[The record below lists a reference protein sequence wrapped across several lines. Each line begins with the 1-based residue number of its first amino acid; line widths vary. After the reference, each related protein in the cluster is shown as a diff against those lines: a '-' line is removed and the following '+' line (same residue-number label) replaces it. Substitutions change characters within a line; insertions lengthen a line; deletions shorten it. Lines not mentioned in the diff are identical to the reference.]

1 MPEPDGHRG
10 GAGDGNAVVRP
21 ASTAL
26 PPTSE
31 SLLPWL
37 GAAAV
42 VAVVTLGAVI
52 LGEDELASVE
62 ITTLLVGL
70 CATLAVAGLVAA
82 RSGTVADACERE
94 ERARPARDQLPD
106 LDDGVEGPGSRSYL
120 EGMERWTVALLDLVA
135 HAVEATTDAVLRREL
150 TSASE
155 DTDALRALLQ
165 TTTGRQLGLNEV
177 ATLHS
182 VCALWE
188 TNQDRIERLAAEVDP
203 AWHRRWRARSVIAR
217 LLRHGPPQQPAPV
230 LPYRS

>member
-1 MPEPDGHRG
+1 MPEPDGRRG
-10 GAGDGNAVVRP
+10 GASDGYAVVRP
-21 ASTAL
+21 AAKAI

-52 LGEDELASVE
+52 LGGGELISVE
-62 ITTLLVGL
+62 ITSLLVGL

-82 RSGTVADACERE
+82 RSGTVAEASERE

-106 LDDGVEGPGSRSYL
+106 LDDGAEGPGSRSYL
-120 EGMERWTVALLDLVA
+120 EGIERWTVALLELVA

-150 TSASE
+150 TSAAE
-155 DTDALRALLQ
+155 DTDALHALLQ
-165 TTTGRQLGLNEV
+165 ATTRRRLGLNEV